1 MAQLNDPKQIRAW
14 CMYDWANS
22 VYNLSITTAVFPIYY
37 DSITRSAAIARGA
50 SPEADV
56 YHVELFGREI
66 VSSAAYSYTL
76 SIAYLLV
83 SFVTPLL
90 SGVADYGGLKKRM
103 LGIFALIGALS
114 CASMYWVTPETV
126 GLSLALFLLAAFGW
140 AGSVIYY
147 NSFLPEIVTE
157 DRYDEVSARGYA
169 YGYTGSIILLIL
181 QLVVILFPGLLFDV
195 EGKTASLVAQGL
207 PELMAQEEALSYYK
221 GMATRYAFVT
231 VGIWWIGFAQLTL
244 WKLPKEKALGD
255 LHSGLLANGFREL
268 KKVWIELRNQPKIK
282 MYLLAFFFTSAGL
295 QTVMYLATLFGSD
308 ELKLG
313 TEKLIATVLTI
324 QFIGIAGAFLFSKI
338 SSKIGNIYTLL
349 IGIFVW
355 LGICIAAYLVNSE
368 YQFYALAAV
377 VGTVMGGMQALL
389 RSTYAKLIPDET
401 PNHASYFSFYDVT
414 EKLAIVFGTFAFGF
428 INELTG
434 TMRNSALSLAIF
446 FVLGILL
453 MRRIPNFKI
462 HRG

>member
-181 QLVVILFPGLLFDV
+181 QLVVILFPGLIFDV

-255 LHSGLLANGFREL
+255 LHSGLLANGFKEL
-268 KKVWIELRNQPKIK
+268 KKVWVELRNQPKIK

>member
-181 QLVVILFPGLLFDV
+181 QLVVILFPGLIFDI

-255 LHSGLLANGFREL
+255 LHSGLLANGFKEL
-268 KKVWIELRNQPKIK
+268 KKVWVELRNQPKIK

>member
-1 MAQLNDPKQIRAW
+1 
-14 CMYDWANS
+14 MYDWANS

-50 SPEADV
+50 STEADV
-56 YHVELFGREI
+56 YNVELFGREI

-181 QLVVILFPGLLFDV
+181 QLVVILFPGLIFDV

-255 LHSGLLANGFREL
+255 LHSGLLANGFKEL
-268 KKVWIELRNQPKIK
+268 KKVWVELRNQPKIK